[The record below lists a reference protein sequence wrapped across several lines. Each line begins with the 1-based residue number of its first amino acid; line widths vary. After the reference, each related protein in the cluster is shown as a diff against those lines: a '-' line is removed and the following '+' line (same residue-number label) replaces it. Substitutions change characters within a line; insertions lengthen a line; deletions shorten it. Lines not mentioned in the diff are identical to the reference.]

1 MSSFEAWIA
10 GSSLPAQKLSN
21 GKKAPP
27 PSEYANGKW
36 VRTLNA
42 QETCYLYAHTTTYQ
56 IQGTRPDDYEGGD
69 DAGPAVDPFASFPTC
84 HLSGLQDAVDEAW
97 NRADGK
103 IPLLLCDGD
112 EGYDTVRKWFADAD
126 SQFLCVKP
134 FVQGVIKTKIKFA
147 DHVETAR
154 QNAIKAMKAGKTLV
168 IELSDVG
175 TPDWKEKICN
185 VEAYK
190 KVFPIWMLDP
200 TSHRECDKHGQIF
213 KKEDKKDGPNGEDWD
228 ELLSV
233 TIKNYRIV
241 YLSAC
246 GPGNYEKELALD
258 FFPQNKWQALRVKT
272 AVSVR
277 ECSIKGV
284 VNAIDMA
291 VHALGKVP
299 LILDETENT
308 DTFMAFQRCSVIE
321 MKALILKKGSIGIDA
336 VLEEMRIK
344 LVQALKNGNTLLLRL
359 TDSAPDILG
368 DYSSDTAFPA
378 KAIFSVNK
386 VDVEE
391 ADEPVEQQFGGFGGK
406 IGETTGGTA
415 GYAQGQFQKNF
426 GTKGVFEITSKE
438 WLAKVFRDA
447 DKEAGAA
454 VARDGFKVVVT
465 SNYTLEKAKER
476 LVGLPLGSLEI
487 IKVTE

>member
-1 MSSFEAWIA
+1 MSAFEAWVA

-27 PSEYANGKW
+27 PSDYAKGKW

-56 IQGTRPDDYEGGD
+56 IQGTRPDDFEGGD
-69 DAGPAVDPFASFPTC
+69 DEGPAEDPFASFPTC
-84 HLSGLQDAVDEAW
+84 HLSGIEGAIDQAW
-97 NRADGK
+97 NVDGK
-103 IPLLLCDGD
+103 VPLLLCDGD
-112 EGYDTVRKWFADAD
+112 EGYNTVRKSFEDAGA
-126 SQFLCVKP
+126 QFLCVKP

-154 QNAIKAMKAGKTLV
+154 QRAIKAMKAGKTLV

-185 VEAYK
+185 VDAYK

-200 TSHRECDKHGQIF
+200 TSHRECDKHGQVF
-213 KKEDKKDGPNGEDWD
+213 KKDDKSDGPNGEDWD
-228 ELLSV
+228 ELLNV

-241 YLSAC
+241 YISAC
-246 GPGNYEKELALD
+246 GPGNYEKEMTLT
-258 FFPQNKWQALRVKT
+258 FFPQNKWTALRVKS

-277 ECSIKGV
+277 ECNIKAV
-284 VNAIDMA
+284 VNAIDTA

-308 DTFMAFQRCSVIE
+308 DTFMAFQRCSIIE
-321 MKALILKKGSIGIDA
+321 MKALILKKGSIGIEA
-336 VLEEMRIK
+336 VLEEMRTK
-344 LVQALKNGNTLLLRL
+344 LVQALKNGQTLLLRL

-368 DYSSDTAFPA
+368 DYSSDSAFPA
-378 KAIFSVNK
+378 KAIFSVNT
-386 VDVEE
+386 VQVED
-391 ADEPVEQQFGGFGGK
+391 ADEPAEQQYGGFGGK
-406 IGETTGGTA
+406 VGETTGGTA

-426 GTKGVFEITSKE
+426 GTKGVFDVTKKE
-438 WLAKVFRDA
+438 WLDKVFRDA

-454 VARDGFKVVVT
+454 VAREGFKVVVT
-465 SNYTLEKAKER
+465 SNFTVEKVKER
-476 LVGLPLGSLEI
+476 LASLPLGSLEI
-487 IKVTE
+487 IKITE